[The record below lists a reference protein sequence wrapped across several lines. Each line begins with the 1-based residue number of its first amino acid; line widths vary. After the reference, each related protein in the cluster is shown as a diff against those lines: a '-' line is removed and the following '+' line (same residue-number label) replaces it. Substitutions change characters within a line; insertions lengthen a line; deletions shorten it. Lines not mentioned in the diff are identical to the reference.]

1 MTALTAS
8 HRQKVIERLRARPKL
23 AVAYMQAAIEAG
35 DQAALLLALRTVAE
49 ARGGM
54 SMIAA
59 KTGLK
64 RESVSRALSAT
75 GNPRLSSLSAILQAA
90 GLQIAVRAVGFRTSP
105 HATLRRVALV
115 GGFRYACGWNRWW
128 ERIVAFR

>member
-23 AVAYMQAAIEAG
+23 AAAYMQAAIEAG

-49 ARGGM
+49 ACGGM

-75 GNPRLSSLSAILQAA
+75 GNPRLSSLSAILAAA
-90 GLQIAVRAVGFRTSP
+90 GLQIAVRAV
-105 HATLRRVALV
+105 
-115 GGFRYACGWNRWW
+115 
-128 ERIVAFR
+128 

>member
-23 AVAYMQAAIEAG
+23 AAAYMQAAIEAG

-75 GNPRLSSLSAILQAA
+75 GNPRLSSLSAILAAA
-90 GLQIAVRAVGFRTSP
+90 GLQIAVKPV
-105 HATLRRVALV
+105 
-115 GGFRYACGWNRWW
+115 
-128 ERIVAFR
+128 

>member
-1 MTALTAS
+1 MTASTAS

-23 AVAYMQAAIEAG
+23 AAAYMQAASEAG

-75 GNPRLSSLSAILQAA
+75 GNPRLSSLSAILEAA
-90 GLQIAVRAVGFRTSP
+90 GLQIAVRAV
-105 HATLRRVALV
+105 
-115 GGFRYACGWNRWW
+115 
-128 ERIVAFR
+128 

>member
-1 MTALTAS
+1 MTASTAS
-8 HRQKVIERLRARPKL
+8 HRQKVLERLRARPKL
-23 AVAYMQAAIEAG
+23 AAAYMQAAIEAG

-75 GNPRLSSLSAILQAA
+75 GNPRLSSLSAILEAA
-90 GLQIAVRAVGFRTSP
+90 GLRIAVRAV
-105 HATLRRVALV
+105 
-115 GGFRYACGWNRWW
+115 
-128 ERIVAFR
+128 

>member
-1 MTALTAS
+1 MTASTAS

-23 AVAYMQAAIEAG
+23 AAAYMQAAIEAG

-75 GNPRLSSLSAILQAA
+75 GNPRLSSLSAILEAA
-90 GLQIAVRAVGFRTSP
+90 GLQIAVRAV
-105 HATLRRVALV
+105 
-115 GGFRYACGWNRWW
+115 
-128 ERIVAFR
+128 

>member
-1 MTALTAS
+1 MTAPTAS

-23 AVAYMQAAIEAG
+23 AAAYMQAAIEAG

-75 GNPRLSSLSAILQAA
+75 GNPRLSSLSAILEAA
-90 GLQIAVRAVGFRTSP
+90 GLRIAVRAV
-105 HATLRRVALV
+105 
-115 GGFRYACGWNRWW
+115 
-128 ERIVAFR
+128 

>member
-1 MTALTAS
+1 MG
-8 HRQKVIERLRARPKL
+8 
-23 AVAYMQAAIEAG
+23 AAIEAG

-75 GNPRLSSLSAILQAA
+75 GNPRLSSLSAILEAA
-90 GLQIAVRAVGFRTSP
+90 GLRIAVSVGD
-105 HATLRRVALV
+105 AA
-115 GGFRYACGWNRWW
+115 NM
-128 ERIVAFR
+128 

>member
-1 MTALTAS
+1 MTAMTAS

-23 AVAYMQAAIEAG
+23 AAAYMQAAIEAG

-75 GNPRLSSLSAILQAA
+75 GNPRLSSLSAILDTA
-90 GLQIAVRAVGFRTSP
+90 GLQI
-105 HATLRRVALV
+105 
-115 GGFRYACGWNRWW
+115 
-128 ERIVAFR
+128 E

>member
-1 MTALTAS
+1 MRTSTAS
-8 HRQKVIERLRARPKL
+8 HRQKVIERLRSRPKL
-23 AVAYMQAAIEAG
+23 AAAYVQAAIDAG

-54 SMIAA
+54 SMVAE

-75 GNPRLSSLSAILQAA
+75 GNPRLSSLNAILSAA
-90 GLQIAVRAVGFRTSP
+90 GLQMAVKLA
-105 HATLRRVALV
+105 
-115 GGFRYACGWNRWW
+115 
-128 ERIVAFR
+128 

>member
-23 AVAYMQAAIEAG
+23 AAAYMQAAIEAG

-75 GNPRLSSLSAILQAA
+75 GNPRLSSLSAILEAA
-90 GLQIAVRAVGFRTSP
+90 GLQIAVRAV
-105 HATLRRVALV
+105 
-115 GGFRYACGWNRWW
+115 
-128 ERIVAFR
+128 

>member
-1 MTALTAS
+1 MTTLTAS
-8 HRQKVIERLRARPKL
+8 HRHQVIERLRTRPKL
-23 AVAYMQAAIEAG
+23 AAAYVQAAIDAG

-54 SMIAA
+54 SMVAE

-75 GNPRLSSLSAILQAA
+75 GNPRLSSLNAILSAA
-90 GLQIAVRAVGFRTSP
+90 GLQMAVKPA
-105 HATLRRVALV
+105 
-115 GGFRYACGWNRWW
+115 
-128 ERIVAFR
+128 

>member
-23 AVAYMQAAIEAG
+23 AAAYMQAAIEAG

-75 GNPRLSSLSAILQAA
+75 GNPRLSSLSAILEAA
-90 GLQIAVRAVGFRTSP
+90 GLRIAVRAV
-105 HATLRRVALV
+105 
-115 GGFRYACGWNRWW
+115 
-128 ERIVAFR
+128 

>member
-23 AVAYMQAAIEAG
+23 AAAYMQAAIEAG

-54 SMIAA
+54 SMITG

-64 RESVSRALSAT
+64 R
-75 GNPRLSSLSAILQAA
+75 
-90 GLQIAVRAVGFRTSP
+90 
-105 HATLRRVALV
+105 
-115 GGFRYACGWNRWW
+115 
-128 ERIVAFR
+128 

>member
-8 HRQKVIERLRARPKL
+8 HRQKVIERLRARAKL
-23 AVAYMQAAIEAG
+23 AAAYTQAAIEAG

-64 RESVSRALSAT
+64 RESVSRALSAS
-75 GNPRLSSLSAILQAA
+75 GNSRLSSLSAILEAA
-90 GLQIAVRAVGFRTSP
+90 GLQIAVRAV
-105 HATLRRVALV
+105 
-115 GGFRYACGWNRWW
+115 
-128 ERIVAFR
+128 

>member
-23 AVAYMQAAIEAG
+23 AAAYMQAAIEAG

-59 KTGLK
+59 KTSLK

-75 GNPRLSSLSAILQAA
+75 GNPRLSSLSAILEAA
-90 GLQIAVRAVGFRTSP
+90 GLQIAVRAV
-105 HATLRRVALV
+105 
-115 GGFRYACGWNRWW
+115 
-128 ERIVAFR
+128 

>member
-1 MTALTAS
+1 MTAPTAS
-8 HRQKVIERLRARPKL
+8 HRQKVIERLRERPKL
-23 AVAYMQAAIEAG
+23 AAAYVQAAVEAG

-75 GNPRLSSLSAILQAA
+75 GNPRLSSLSAILAAA
-90 GLQIAVRAVGFRTSP
+90 GLQIAVRSV
-105 HATLRRVALV
+105 
-115 GGFRYACGWNRWW
+115 
-128 ERIVAFR
+128 

>member
-1 MTALTAS
+1 MG
-8 HRQKVIERLRARPKL
+8 
-23 AVAYMQAAIEAG
+23 AAIEAG

-75 GNPRLSSLSAILQAA
+75 GNPRLSSLSAILEAA
-90 GLQIAVRAVGFRTSP
+90 GLRIAVRAV
-105 HATLRRVALV
+105 
-115 GGFRYACGWNRWW
+115 
-128 ERIVAFR
+128 

>member
-1 MTALTAS
+1 MTAPTAS
-8 HRQKVIERLRARPKL
+8 HRQKVIERLRDRPKF
-23 AVAYMQAAIEAG
+23 AAAYVQAAVDAG

-49 ARGGM
+49 AQGGM

-75 GNPRLSSLSAILQAA
+75 GNPRLSSLSAILAAA
-90 GLQIAVRAVGFRTSP
+90 GLQIAVRPA
-105 HATLRRVALV
+105 
-115 GGFRYACGWNRWW
+115 
-128 ERIVAFR
+128 

>member
-1 MTALTAS
+1 MTAPATS

-23 AVAYMQAAIEAG
+23 AAAYMQAAIETG
-35 DQAALLLALRTVAE
+35 DQAALLFTLRTVAE

-75 GNPRLSSLSAILQAA
+75 GNPRLSSLSAILEAA
-90 GLQIAVRAVGFRTSP
+90 GLRIAVRAV
-105 HATLRRVALV
+105 
-115 GGFRYACGWNRWW
+115 
-128 ERIVAFR
+128 